1 MAHYSSCNP
10 APGFA
15 RYPEYSMNIEPS
27 RSLHQLLSNEAIVAA
42 TERALVVR
50 EQNLYDVLY
59 IPKADI
65 LVPLTRMKGQSSYC
79 PFKGQAT
86 YWCFTAN
93 GKDLEKAAW
102 SYETPYDE
110 MVPIRGHV
118 AFYLNHLDC
127 YWING
132 VDQPL
137 LGPGRCAD
145 GCGCEG
151 ELASVAA

>member
-1 MAHYSSCNP
+1 MTETEFNP
-10 APGFA
+10 APGFEKY
-15 RYPEYSMNIEPS
+15 RDYGLEIIHS
-27 RSLHQLLSNEAIVAA
+27 RSLHQLIVNEAVIAASDRAVIVS
-42 TERALVVR
+42 

-59 IPKADI
+59 IPKSDI

-86 YWCFTAN
+86 YWRFTAN
-93 GKDLEKAAW
+93 GRDCDKAAW

-110 MVPIRGHV
+110 MIPIRGHV
-118 AFYLNHLDC
+118 AFYLDRLDC

-137 LGPGRCAD
+137 RGPGRCAD
-145 GCGCEG
+145 GCACEG